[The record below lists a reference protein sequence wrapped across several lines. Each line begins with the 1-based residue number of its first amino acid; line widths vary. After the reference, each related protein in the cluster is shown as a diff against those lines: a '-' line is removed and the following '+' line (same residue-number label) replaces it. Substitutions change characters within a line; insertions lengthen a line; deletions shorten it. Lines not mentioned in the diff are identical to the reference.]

1 MPFPRIFRV
10 LFGLGIPCRT
20 GDARSEISEADG
32 SDPPFRGPRSISPW
46 REGRRAP
53 GRGASRTW
61 WRVGATAIGASV
73 MLGDARQLDARSVGE
88 LVIRRLAAALHQVIQ
103 QRYPPEI
110 PLSDARDSLDR
121 RPGQVDDIRRNH
133 WTACLGIRS
142 RHSPH
147 VQSARRPPEP
157 TTRWVVLAA
166 PNDVRTP
173 AEPGF
178 LAARV

>member
-88 LVIRRLAAALHQVIQ
+88 LVIRRLAAALHQGHPTTLPA
-103 QRYPPEI
+103 RNS
-110 PLSDARDSLDR
+110 PLGRPGLAGSSPRPSGRHPSESLDSM
-121 RPGQVDDIRRNH
+121 PRN
-133 WTACLGIRS
+133 
-142 RHSPH
+142 P
-147 VQSARRPPEP
+147 QSAQPSRPSPP
-157 TTRWVVLAA
+157 VDLRNQPRDGWFSPRLTTCA
-166 PNDVRTP
+166 PPPSP
-173 AEPGF
+173 AS
-178 LAARV
+178 

>member
-110 PLSDARDSLDR
+110 PLSDARDSLPGLAGSSP
-121 RPGQVDDIRRNH
+121 RPSGRHPSESLDSMPRN
-133 WTACLGIRS
+133 
-142 RHSPH
+142 P
-147 VQSARRPPEP
+147 QSAQPSRPVRPSTSGTNHAMGGSRR
-157 TTRWVVLAA
+157 A
-166 PNDVRTP
+166 
-173 AEPGF
+173 
-178 LAARV
+178 